1 MDTAPAPVVLQTLTT
16 LGSASR
22 KRARPPSAVARGAS
36 AQPASWVPLGT
47 LIESTLPSLGV
58 EPMPGAGAP
67 TAPPLSLPSPLPSVA
82 SDCASWRVDPWL
94 ASAVR
99 GEGVA
104 AFFPV
109 QRALI
114 PLLAAADAS
123 GDPLVCDVCVTAPTG
138 SGKTLAYAVPLLQAA
153 LRARGGGGGG
163 GGGAPALRRALH
175 ALVVLPTRDLAAQ
188 VHGVLSRLAA
198 AAGGG
203 GVLRVAAAAG
213 NSPFAEEAAALS
225 APGGVD
231 VLVACPGRLMEHL
244 DGTSALARALPSLR
258 LLVVDEADRLLSES
272 YQGWVR
278 RVSAAVFSA
287 APAGGG
293 RAALAAWGGDGSD
306 NAASATVPLPPPP
319 PPPLRPWR
327 TLLGRTWQ
335 GEGGAL
341 RTVVTP
347 LAEAAPLQAVG
358 ALGVP
363 LPAWL
368 SMALAPA
375 PGATAPGAAAIPAD
389 PLPLP
394 FRRVICS
401 ATLTSNPQKL
411 AALGLRYPLFV
422 SAAGPGGD
430 APGAPP
436 EGGGDVGAARARYT
450 LPRSLHQAFVVC
462 SAAEKL
468 VALLHLLRLLEGQGA
483 GVEAVGLRALVF
495 TNSVDTAHRLAR
507 LLQLFGG
514 LRGAVVEFSA
524 ALPQAKR
531 AAVLAACAEGAVSV
545 LVASDAAAR
554 GLDLPA
560 LPAVVHYDA
569 PARAKTYVHRVGRA
583 ARAGR
588 AGVSYALLRSPQVRH
603 FSALLART
611 HGSPPAKK
619 ETLPRVLVA
628 DAAPRLQACLAALRG
643 VLELE
648 RAGAQPLLRPVEPL
662 SGTAGG
668 QGGSA
673 AGNDAAAEE
682 LLPEA

>member
-1 MDTAPAPVVLQTLTT
+1 
-16 LGSASR
+16 
-22 KRARPPSAVARGAS
+22 VAA
-36 AQPASWVPLGT
+36 
-47 LIESTLPSLGV
+47 
-58 EPMPGAGAP
+58 
-67 TAPPLSLPSPLPSVA
+67 
-82 SDCASWRVDPWL
+82 DCAAWRVDAPL
-94 ASAVR
+94 AAAVR
-99 GEGVA
+99 AEGVA

-114 PLLAAADAS
+114 PLLVAADVS

-153 LRARGGGGGG
+153 LRAARLR
-163 GGGAPALRRALH
+163 GGAPRRLLH

-188 VHGVLSRLAA
+188 VHSVLARLAG

-203 GVLRVAAAAG
+203 ALRVASAAG
-213 NSPFAEEAAALS
+213 SAPFLEERAALG

-244 DGTSALARALPSLR
+244 DGTPALARALPGLR

-278 RVSAAVFSA
+278 RVTAAVFSG

-293 RAALAAWGGDGSD
+293 RAALAAWGGGGGWGGGEAEAGAEAE
-306 NAASATVPLPPPP
+306 AAPATAPA
-319 PPPLRPWR
+319 RPWR
-327 TLLGRTWQ
+327 ALAGRAWLG
-335 GEGGAL
+335 ESGAL
-341 RTVVTP
+341 RAVVTP
-347 LAEAAPLQAVG
+347 LVDAGAAGGTLLRGAVEA
-358 ALGVP
+358 P

-368 SMALAPA
+368 AAALGPA
-375 PGATAPGAAAIPAD
+375 TPALPPPGAAAVVAPAD

-411 AALGLRYPLFV
+411 AALGLRYPMFV
-422 SAAGPGGD
+422 SAAGPGAAPPPLPLAQQPGGGGD
-430 APGAPP
+430 APAL
-436 EGGGDVGAARARYT
+436 RARYE

-462 SAAEKL
+462 SAGEKL
-468 VALLHLLRLLEGQGA
+468 VALVHLLRLLEGQGA
-483 GVEAVGLRALVF
+483 GVDAGGLRALVF

-531 AAVLAACAEGAVSV
+531 AAVLAGCAEGVVSV

-588 AGVSYALLRSPQVRH
+588 VGVSYALLRSPQMRH
-603 FSALLART
+603 FFAVLART
-611 HGSPPAKK
+611 HGAPPVKK

-628 DAAPRLQACLAALRG
+628 DAAPRLQACLVALREA
-643 VLELE
+643 LEAE
-648 RAGAQPLLRPVEPL
+648 RAGTLPLLRPVEPIA
-662 SGTAGG
+662 GTTMGEGG
-668 QGGSA
+668 ASV

-682 LLPEA
+682 LLQEA